1 MLRTT
6 GWIRIA
12 LVLGIYL
19 AVVFFSWDFVK
30 QTDLQAVRQST
41 MIWQWLLAA
50 TLVELANRFLF
61 AVAWVLLLAALVPRK
76 FLQLRKLFGIFAMSW
91 IARYL
96 PGSGTWMLARVL
108 LADNTGV
115 RRRDLGV
122 ATATEAMIQIATLTL
137 LGSVVMSAGGLLPS
151 SIELDQ
157 WVLWAIVL
165 GASLSLYPKFLS
177 ATSRTV
183 ARLLRRPKI
192 AIKQPIP
199 ALRILQVAL
208 VFLATSVL
216 SSCGVFFTA
225 LAIAPELGP
234 HWLQV
239 VFVATLS
246 SLASI
251 LAFFAPAG
259 LGVRE
264 AVLIFGLAPITGGS
278 TAVLV
283 AVLHRGMSLVW
294 DLVFLLLTRMS
305 NSDQK

>member
-12 LVLGIYL
+12 LVLGIFL
-19 AVVFFSWDFVK
+19 AVVIFSWDFLK
-30 QTDLQAVRQST
+30 QTDLQALLRSKP
-41 MIWQWLLAA
+41 IWQWLLAA

-61 AVAWVLLLAALVPRK
+61 AVAWVLLLAALIPRE

-96 PGSGTWMLARVL
+96 PGSGTWMVARVL

-115 RRRDLGV
+115 RRRDLSV
-122 ATATEAMIQIATLTL
+122 ATATEAMIQFATLTL

-151 SIELDQ
+151 WIELDP

-165 GASLSLYPKFLS
+165 VALLALYPNFISAASRALS
-177 ATSRTV
+177 QV
-183 ARLLRRPKI
+183 LRRPSI
-192 AIKQPIP
+192 AIEQPIP

-225 LAIAPELGP
+225 LAIAPDLGP

-294 DLVFLLLTRMS
+294 DLVFLLITRVS